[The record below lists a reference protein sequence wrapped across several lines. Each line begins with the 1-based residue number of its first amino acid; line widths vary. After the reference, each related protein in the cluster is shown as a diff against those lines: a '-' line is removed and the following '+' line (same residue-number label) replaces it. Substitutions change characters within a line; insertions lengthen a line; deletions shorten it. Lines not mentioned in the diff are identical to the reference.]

1 MEDAKLLKYLWAEA
15 ILYHVWLRNRVPTC
29 ALNDSKTS
37 IKMATSIKPDLLTV
51 HPWGC
56 KAWVKRLKVGKLD
69 PRAEKCRFVG
79 VDTESKGYRIYWPGK
94 HLVSIKRDVYFNEQ
108 EASEPDE
115 VEIEG
120 GNDLFINPKPSQP
133 LNNPPTDDPL
143 PAQPVQ
149 VPNEPENNS
158 NKQYFSVSQ
167 EFRSEPIRTA
177 QNLIRTTQNYSE
189 PLLF

>member
-1 MEDAKLLKYLWAEA
+1 M
-15 ILYHVWLRNRVPTC
+15 
-29 ALNDSKTS
+29 
-37 IKMATSIKPDLLTV
+37 
-51 HPWGC
+51 
-56 KAWVKRLKVGKLD
+56 
-69 PRAEKCRFVG
+69 G

-94 HLVSIKRDVYFNEQ
+94 HLVSIKRDVYFNGQ

-189 PLLF
+189 LLLFLKFILFIKLFILNYYYIYMYKYIYDYKYIYNYKYIYIYKLKNTYLAQTTVLLPSFGPRMY